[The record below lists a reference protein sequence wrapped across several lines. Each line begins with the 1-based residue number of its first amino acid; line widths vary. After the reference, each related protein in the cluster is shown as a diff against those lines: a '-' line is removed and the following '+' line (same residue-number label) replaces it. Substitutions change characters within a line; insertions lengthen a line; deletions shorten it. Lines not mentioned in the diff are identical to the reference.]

1 MGRSSKKPLVVGNYV
16 LFDVVYQDGALT
28 SNRKVPVELIGGIDG
43 DEPAR
48 AHIEA
53 QDCEIA
59 ARSGNPRGPIKTM
72 TRTPARAAAK

>member
-1 MGRSSKKPLVVGNYV
+1 MERTINLNAARKDLNELV
-16 LFDVVYQDGALT
+16 
-28 SNRKVPVELIGGIDG
+28 GGLDG

-53 QDCEIA
+53 QDSEIA

-72 TRTPARAAAK
+72 ARTPARAAAK